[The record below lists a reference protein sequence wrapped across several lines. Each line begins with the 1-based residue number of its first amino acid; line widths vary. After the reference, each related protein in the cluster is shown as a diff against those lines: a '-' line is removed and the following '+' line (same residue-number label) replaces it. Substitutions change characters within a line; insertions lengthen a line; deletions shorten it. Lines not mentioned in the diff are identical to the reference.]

1 MVAEQN
7 PYESP
12 KSDISTF
19 PQPGQ
24 GEEGSSQAEQI
35 RRGYLNHEANVRS
48 VGLLFYVSTGFFSFA
63 AIATLR
69 YAPAMAIR
77 HFAFGIVAGFAGYG
91 LRRLK
96 SWARIPAAILIG
108 LGLVNMAR
116 ALTSSPA
123 DALGNGLG
131 AAIYLYVLFLVWG
144 TRGRYVCSDEYRAIV
159 AQTPHI
165 KYKPSIIVKIC
176 AGLLL
181 LVVVLA
187 VLSFLFI
194 SPR

>member
-48 VGLLFYVSTGFFSFA
+48 VGLLFYVSTGFFAFA

-69 YAPAMAIR
+69 YVPAMAIR

-116 ALTSSPA
+116 A
-123 DALGNGLG
+123 
-131 AAIYLYVLFLVWG
+131 
-144 TRGRYVCSDEYRAIV
+144 
-159 AQTPHI
+159 
-165 KYKPSIIVKIC
+165 
-176 AGLLL
+176 
-181 LVVVLA
+181 
-187 VLSFLFI
+187 
-194 SPR
+194 